1 MAKQVLII
9 DDDPLIRQLLKNYLC
24 NDYDIEL
31 KSGGNEAIHWLK
43 SGNVPDLILLD
54 MEMPGMNGRVFI
66 RRIKSSPVHRNIP
79 VVIVSGSTSN
89 ILRNSFLKAGA
100 AGYLVK
106 PFQPAT
112 LNELLKDILDNT
124 ET

>member
-1 MAKQVLII
+1 
-9 DDDPLIRQLLKNYLC
+9 
-24 NDYDIEL
+24 
-31 KSGGNEAIHWLK
+31 
-43 SGNVPDLILLD
+43 